1 MHLDICPTIYT
12 HTHPPTY
19 NSVYNIDR
27 DGLSLVQVSSARANP
42 AAVSSLQVGDAI
54 RVRWVDGSL
63 HSGRFYGKYELVKY
77 QVKDFPGFFYVFFS
91 QLKTLKAFL
100 FSLNLPPC

>member
-1 MHLDICPTIYT
+1 MRLDMYPHLRIDVKTNVCII
-12 HTHPPTY
+12 
-19 NSVYNIDR
+19 SDR
-27 DGLSLVQVSSARANP
+27 DGLSPVQGTASANP

-77 QVKDFPGFFYVFFS
+77 QVTISRVIFMSSLATRNYQGSPFP
-91 QLKTLKAFL
+91 LK
-100 FSLNLPPC
+100 NVRPC